1 MPGAN
6 VNGTN
11 IYYEVHGQGE
21 PLVMIMG
28 FGGGCRGWYFQMRV
42 FKKHYRVIIFDNR
55 GIGKSDK
62 AMESYTI
69 RTMASD
75 TLGLMDNLGIEKAH
89 VLGMSLGSLVAQE
102 IAIEHP
108 ERVMKLILACASIG
122 ETEEDDMNERMVKAF
137 KVKEGPDGV
146 DLRSVNFEE
155 AMDTVVALSFNKRL
169 YRMLLTPMSKVYVKM
184 VGVEGHFRQI
194 EAVMGYNTL
203 DRLHRIKAP
212 TMVLTGTEDKIIPPK
227 YSEQIASLIPHA
239 RLVKVEGGSHALNIE
254 MRSRFNKEVLEFLQG
269 DYVRQG
275 A

>member
-28 FGGGCRGWYFQMRV
+28 FGGGCRGWYFQVRV
-42 FKKHYRVIIFDNR
+42 FKKHYSVIIFDNR

-62 AMESYTI
+62 ATEPYTI

-75 TLGLMDNLGIEKAH
+75 TLGLMDYLGVARAH

-108 ERVMKLILACASIG
+108 ERVDKLILACASIG
-122 ETEEDDMNERMVKAF
+122 ETQEDDMHERMVKAF

-169 YRMLLTPMSKVYVKM
+169 YRMLLAPMSKVYVKM
-184 VGVEGHFRQI
+184 IGVDGHLRQI

-212 TMVLTGTEDKIIPPK
+212 TLVLTGTADNIIPPK
-227 YSEQIASLIPHA
+227 YSEQIASLIPNA
-239 RLVKVEGGSHALNIE
+239 RLVRVEGGSHALNIE
-254 MRSRFNKEVLEFLQG
+254 MRSRFNKEVLDFLQSK
-269 DYVRQG
+269 
-275 A
+275 

>member
-1 MPGAN
+1 MPRAN

-28 FGGGCRGWYFQMRV
+28 FGGGLRGWYFQTRA
-42 FKKHYRVIIFDNR
+42 FKKHYRVIVFDNR
-55 GIGKSDK
+55 GIGKSAK
-62 AMESYTI
+62 ATEPYTVS
-69 RTMASD
+69 TMAND
-75 TLGLMDNLGIEKAH
+75 VLGLMDHLELDKAH

-108 ERVMKLILACASIG
+108 ERVLKLILACASIG
-122 ETEEDDMNERMVKAF
+122 ETQEDDMHERMVKAF

-146 DLRSVNFEE
+146 DLRSVDFVE
-155 AMDTVVALSFNKRL
+155 AMDTVIALSFNKTL
-169 YRMLLTPMSKVYVKM
+169 YRMLLSPLSKIYVKM
-184 VGVEGHFRQI
+184 ADVDGHLRQI
-194 EAVMGYNTL
+194 EAVMGFNTL

-212 TMVLTGTEDKIIPPK
+212 TMVLTGTEDNIIPPK
-227 YSEQIASLIPHA
+227 YSEHIASLIPNA

-254 MRSRFNKEVLEFLQG
+254 MRSRFNKEVLDFLQ
-269 DYVRQG
+269 

>member
-11 IYYEVHGQGE
+11 IYHEVHGQGE
-21 PLVMIMG
+21 SLVMIMG
-28 FGGGCRGWYFQMRV
+28 FGGGCRGWYFQVRA
-42 FKKHYRVIIFDNR
+42 FKKHYKVIIFDNR

-62 AMESYTI
+62 ATEPYTI

-75 TLGLMDNLGIEKAH
+75 TLGLMDNLGIDKAH

-102 IAIEHP
+102 IAIEHS
-108 ERVMKLILACASIG
+108 ERVDKLILACASIG

-155 AMDTVVALSFNKRL
+155 AMDTVIALSFNKRL
-169 YRMLLTPMSKVYVKM
+169 YRVLLTPMSKAYVRM
-184 VGVEGHFRQI
+184 WGVDGHFRQI
-194 EAVMGYNTL
+194 EAVQGYKTL

-212 TMVLTGTEDKIIPPK
+212 TLVLTGTEDNIIPPK
-227 YSEQIASLIPHA
+227 YSEQIASRIPNA
-239 RLVKVEGGSHALNIE
+239 KLVKVEGGSHAFNIE
-254 MRSRFNKEVLEFLQG
+254 MR
-269 DYVRQG
+269 
-275 A
+275 

>member
-28 FGGGCRGWYFQMRV
+28 FGGGCRGWYFQVRT
-42 FKKHYRVIIFDNR
+42 FKKHYKVIIFDNR

-62 AMESYTI
+62 ATEPYTI

-75 TLGLMDNLGIEKAH
+75 TLGLMNNLGIEKAH
-89 VLGMSLGSLVAQE
+89 VMGMSLGSLVAQE
-102 IAIEHP
+102 IAIEHA
-108 ERVMKLILACASIG
+108 ERVDKLILACASIG
-122 ETEEDDMNERMVKAF
+122 ETEEDDMHERMVKAF

-155 AMDTVVALSFNKRL
+155 AMDTVIALSFNKRL
-169 YRMLLTPMSKVYVKM
+169 YRMLLTPLSKVYVKM
-184 VGVEGHFRQI
+184 VGVDGHFRQI

-203 DRLHRIKAP
+203 DRLHRVTAP
-212 TMVLTGTEDKIIPPK
+212 TLVLTGTEDKIIPPK
-227 YSEQIASLIPHA
+227 YSEQIASRIPNA

-254 MRSRFNKEVLEFLQG
+254 MRSRFNKEVLDFLG
-269 DYVRQG
+269 EG
-275 A
+275 

>member
-1 MPGAN
+1 

-28 FGGGCRGWYFQMRV
+28 FGGGCRGWYFQVRA
-42 FKKHYRVIIFDNR
+42 FKKHYSVVTFDNR

-62 AMESYTI
+62 ATEPYTI
-69 RTMASD
+69 GTMASD
-75 TLGLMDNLGIEKAH
+75 TLGLMDHLGIEKAH

-108 ERVMKLILACASIG
+108 ERVDKLVLACASIG
-122 ETEEDDMNERMVKAF
+122 ETQEDDMHERMVQAF

-184 VGVEGHFRQI
+184 IGVDGHLSQI

-212 TMVLTGTEDKIIPPK
+212 TLVLTGTEDNIVPPK
-227 YSEQIASLIPHA
+227 YSEQIASLIPNA

-254 MRSRFNKEVLEFLQG
+254 MRSRFNKEVLDFLQSK
-269 DYVRQG
+269 
-275 A
+275 